1 MLKRYMAILAVF
13 SLVVSTGVFGQF
25 RANQLGGGMG
35 FGQSYGYS
43 DDGGGW
49 DEEGGLSFRAFLRHS
64 FSNVIEGE
72 FSAGLSSKLV
82 GIEGN
87 TTTVRPFDVRLLV
100 RPFVK
105 EYWSPYVYGGL
116 GTAKYIIEKFP
127 ANATAGV
134 EAEGWEPYAPFG
146 VGVQFK
152 IDDNT
157 SLEVSCGYNYVFS
170 DVLNGIEKD
179 ASNDGF
185 LNLHVGLTM
194 TGFDWDADPDGDGL
208 TNRDEKKLGTKYNV
222 ADTDGDGLND
232 GEEFLETKSNPLE
245 MDTDGDGLNDGAE
258 AKTHKTDPTK
268 ADTDGDGLDDKAE
281 VMTHNTDATK
291 ADTDGDGLNDKDEL
305 MSHKTNPT
313 KADTDGDGLSDGA
326 EVNTHKTDTMATDS
340 DKDGLSDGDEV
351 NKYKSNPLAMD
362 TDNGSV
368 NDGDEV
374 RRGTN
379 PTNKDDDVILEV
391 TEVGGKITLEGI
403 VFASGK
409 AAITAESEEILEKA
423 YQTLKAYPDMEVQI
437 QGYTDNT
444 GSNSANMLLSERRA
458 VAVRDYLV
466 QKGIAANRITAK
478 GFGPQSP
485 VADNS
490 TPEGRRQNRRIEFV
504 RTK

>member
-268 ADTDGDGLDDKAE
+268 ADTDGDGL
-281 VMTHNTDATK
+281 
-291 ADTDGDGLNDKDEL
+291 
-305 MSHKTNPT
+305 
-313 KADTDGDGLSDGA
+313 SDGA
-326 EVNTHKTDTMATDS
+326 EVNTHKTDPMATDS